1 MSSTQDRS
9 RMFIAA
15 IVVVIIAGASIGAY
29 ILFIAP
35 PGAEDSGKIKIAFL
49 LPGSINDFGWNTNTY
64 QSANAVADAR
74 DDIEIEIAEGLGQ
87 TNIDS
92 TLVSYC
98 ERGFD
103 ILWCDTIGHQDSA
116 LRVAPDYPDVIFVV
130 VDAWDYSLPN
140 IVGIMT
146 PLYEGAY
153 LAGILAAGVS
163 QTGHVGFVDG
173 QAFPGTISRT
183 EAYRL
188 GALLV
193 NESIEVDRVWTGVWD
208 DVTAGREATLG
219 LIDDG
224 ADVVLF
230 HGDGV
235 TLGGIQ
241 ACAFSGVYAIGDN
254 IDQSHVADDAVLTSN
269 LYIKEPYINNIIDLY
284 KNGTI
289 ENKLYFWGMADGG
302 NDLAPYNPKLED
314 GIPQSII
321 DLINDTRKA
330 IINGT
335 FVVPYIEEEG
345 VW

>member
-1 MSSTQDRS
+1 MSSGKS
-9 RMFIAA
+9 RTNLIAIA
-15 IVVVIIAGASIGAY
+15 VVVILVGGSIGVYA
-29 ILFIAP
+29 LLL
-35 PGAEDSGKIKIAFL
+35 GSGPADTSKIKIAFL

-64 QSANAVADAR
+64 QAANEIAQTR
-74 DDIEIEIAEGLGQ
+74 DDVEVEITEGLGQ
-87 TNIDS
+87 TSIDS

-103 ILWCDTIGHQDSA
+103 ILWCDTIGHQDSV
-116 LRVAPDYPDVIFVV
+116 LRVAPDYPDVTFVV
-130 VDAWDYSLPN
+130 VDAWDYSYPN

-163 QTGHVGFVDG
+163 QTQHIGFVDG

-188 GALLV
+188 GALTV
-193 NESIEVDRVWTGVWD
+193 NDSIVVERVWTGVWD
-208 DVTAGREATLG
+208 DVTAGREATLA
-219 LIDDG
+219 LIDGG

-241 ACAFSGVYAIGDN
+241 ACAFRGVYAIGDN

-269 LYIKEPYINNIIDLY
+269 LYIKDVYINNILDLY
-284 KNGTI
+284 LNNTI
-289 ENKLYFWGMADGG
+289 ESKLYFWGMRKGG
-302 NDLAPYNPKLED
+302 NDLAPYNQKLID
-314 GIPQSII
+314 VMPQAIR
-321 DLINDTRKA
+321 DLVADARQA
-330 IINGT
+330 ILNGS

-345 VW
+345 PW